1 MPLSPQVLTD
11 LGQQAS
17 NLTFQALQRA
27 TALADDPRDKYL
39 IALAGAS
46 GAVGV
51 VAAHLLVAC
60 EGDKPTPELVLHASM
75 EVLDC
80 IRASLDN
87 YGNEAI
93 ADSMRR
99 RGL

>member
-51 VAAHLLVAC
+51 VAAHLLLAN
-60 EGDKPTPELVLHASM
+60 EGKPTPELVRHASM

>member
-1 MPLSPQVLTD
+1 MPLSPQALAD
-11 LGQQAS
+11 LGEQAS
-17 NLTFQALQRA
+17 NLAFEAMQRV
-27 TALADDPRDKYL
+27 TALADDPKDKFL

-51 VAAHLLVAC
+51 VAGHLILAG
-60 EGDKPTPELVLHASM
+60 EEKPTPELMRHASM
-75 EVLDC
+75 QVLDC
-80 IRASLDN
+80 IRASLDK
-87 YGNEAI
+87 YGNEAV